1 MILILS
7 LYLTLVP
14 LDEYKFLEEQG
25 PVLVFFT
32 AILQIL
38 VHNPVQN
45 WLHKY
50 F

>member
-14 LDEYKFLEEQG
+14 LDEYQFLEEQG

>member
-32 AILQIL
+32 AILQVL

-45 WLHKY
+45 WLHEY

>member
-14 LDEYKFLEEQG
+14 LDEYKFFEEQG
-25 PVLVFFT
+25 PALVFFT
-32 AILQIL
+32 AILQVL

-45 WLHKY
+45 WLHEY

>member
-7 LYLTLVP
+7 LYLTLGP

-32 AILQIL
+32 AILQVL

-45 WLHKY
+45 WLHEY